1 LNYGT
6 DYRRRSSVSATRLLN
21 RFWYIIMETRIVS
34 LLLHFF
40 LFCCLFVIGVHNAN
54 ARGWRADSSDGDSYA
69 LSVDY
74 ANWDESRQQ
83 LKVKGK
89 GEPRSVVYLYAG
101 DTDYLLTSLATNKR
115 GNWYYKSSSPSSVPC
130 TVRAESNGSVA
141 EQETV
146 SAPPDCMGA
155 VVSSD
160 GSGGGSTDPASGTTD
175 PVTASRDP
183 ASDTTDPVT
192 ASTDPV
198 TASTDPVTDTTDPA
212 SDATDPA
219 SGTTDPVTAS
229 TDPVTASTDPATDTT
244 DPATDTTDPV
254 TANTD
259 PATAS
264 TDPATDTTDPVTAS
278 TDPVTAASGSGSVTS
293 PTGSAVLSWVAP
305 TTRTDGSPLSP
316 GEVAGF
322 RIYHGTD
329 SGNLTLLHDLSD
341 GSATSYTVTGL
352 QPATHYFV
360 VTDYD
365 YNANESAFSAEVSK
379 TLP

>member
-1 LNYGT
+1 
-6 DYRRRSSVSATRLLN
+6 
-21 RFWYIIMETRIVS
+21 M
-34 LLLHFF
+34 
-40 LFCCLFVIGVHNAN
+40 IGVHNAN

-175 PVTASRDP
+175 PVTAS
-183 ASDTTDPVT
+183 
-192 ASTDPV
+192 
-198 TASTDPVTDTTDPA
+198 TDPA
-212 SDATDPA
+212 S
-219 SGTTDPVTAS
+219 
-229 TDPVTASTDPATDTT
+229 
-244 DPATDTTDPV
+244 
-254 TANTD
+254 
-259 PATAS
+259 
-264 TDPATDTTDPVTAS
+264 DTTDPVTAS

>member
-1 LNYGT
+1 
-6 DYRRRSSVSATRLLN
+6 
-21 RFWYIIMETRIVS
+21 
-34 LLLHFF
+34 
-40 LFCCLFVIGVHNAN
+40 VIGVHNAN

-175 PVTASRDP
+175 PVTASTDP
-183 ASDTTDPVT
+183 ASDT
-192 ASTDPV
+192 TDPV

-219 SGTTDPVTAS
+219 SG
-229 TDPVTASTDPATDTT
+229 
-244 DPATDTTDPV
+244 
-254 TANTD
+254 
-259 PATAS
+259 
-264 TDPATDTTDPVTAS
+264 TTDPVTAS